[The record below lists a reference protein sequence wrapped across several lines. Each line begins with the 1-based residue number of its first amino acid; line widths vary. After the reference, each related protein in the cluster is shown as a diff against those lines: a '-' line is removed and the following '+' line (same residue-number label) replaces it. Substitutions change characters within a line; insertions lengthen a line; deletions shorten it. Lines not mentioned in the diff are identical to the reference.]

1 MKDSFAIEFEKL
13 DEKKSVLFEK
23 EANAFDIKKR
33 YEYHKKEFLAYID
46 KLRKYPDSYFLCYTN
61 IHGINEANN
70 LNEAIFNKCF
80 RNQERQIFQKIYNDI
95 DFQIE

>member
-1 MKDSFAIEFEKL
+1 MAPVSLEEGIRRTIDYEFIKKVQSYNQKKNLYQQDSRSFSFSEMKDSFAIEFEKL

-46 KLRKYPDSYFLCYTN
+46 KLRKYP
-61 IHGINEANN
+61 E
-70 LNEAIFNKCF
+70 
-80 RNQERQIFQKIYNDI
+80 
-95 DFQIE
+95 